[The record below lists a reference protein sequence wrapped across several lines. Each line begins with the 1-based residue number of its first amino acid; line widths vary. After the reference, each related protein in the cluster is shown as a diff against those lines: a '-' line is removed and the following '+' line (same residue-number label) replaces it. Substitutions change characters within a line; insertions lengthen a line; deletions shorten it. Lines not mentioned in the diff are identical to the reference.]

1 MNVKLYRSAKML
13 SFVLAA
19 SLALGSAAMATDT
32 DSIHEADSAAS
43 VVNQQEVPVEVGNTV
58 TGTALGVGTVEALGV
73 NVRENPNTDAA
84 VMTVLAEIL
93 QAETPQAETP
103 QAETPVVVMTVTLMK
118 EAVMM
123 AELRQKQLQR
133 PIQVQHK

>member
-1 MNVKLYRSAKML
+1 M
-13 SFVLAA
+13 
-19 SLALGSAAMATDT
+19 
-32 DSIHEADSAAS
+32 I
-43 VVNQQEVPVEVGNTV
+43 P
-58 TGTALGVGTVEALGV
+58 
-73 NVRENPNTDAA
+73 A

-93 QAETPQAETP
+93 QAETPQAETL
-103 QAETPVVVMTVTLMK
+103 VVVMTVTLMK

>member
-1 MNVKLYRSAKML
+1 MIQ
-13 SFVLAA
+13 SF
-19 SLALGSAAMATDT
+19 SRRT
-32 DSIHEADSAAS
+32 EADGLIQATIMT
-43 VVNQQEVPVEVGNTV
+43 PM
-58 TGTALGVGTVEALGV
+58 TVEALTAV
-73 NVRENPNTDAA
+73 TEVPAVEIRIMILIIVAEAPAVMIPA

-93 QAETPQAETP
+93 

>member
-1 MNVKLYRSAKML
+1 MIQ
-13 SFVLAA
+13 SF
-19 SLALGSAAMATDT
+19 SRRT
-32 DSIHEADSAAS
+32 EADGLIQATIMA
-43 VVNQQEVPVEVGNTV
+43 PM
-58 TGTALGVGTVEALGV
+58 TVEALTAV
-73 NVRENPNTDAA
+73 TEVPAVEIRIMILIIVAEAPAVMIPA

-93 QAETPQAETP
+93 QAETPVVMTVLAEIL
-103 QAETPVVVMTVTLMK
+103 QAETPVVVMTVLAITLMK

>member
-1 MNVKLYRSAKML
+1 MIQ
-13 SFVLAA
+13 SF
-19 SLALGSAAMATDT
+19 SRKT
-32 DSIHEADSAAS
+32 EADGLIQATIKT
-43 VVNQQEVPVEVGNTV
+43 PM
-58 TGTALGVGTVEALGV
+58 TVEALTAV
-73 NVRENPNTDAA
+73 TEVPAVEIRIMILIIVAEAPA

-93 QAETPQAETP
+93 QAETPVVMTVLAEIL
-103 QAETPVVVMTVTLMK
+103 QAETPVVVMTVLAEILQAETPVVVMTVLAITLMK

>member
-1 MNVKLYRSAKML
+1 MIQ
-13 SFVLAA
+13 SF
-19 SLALGSAAMATDT
+19 SRKT
-32 DSIHEADSAAS
+32 EADGLIQATIMT
-43 VVNQQEVPVEVGNTV
+43 PM
-58 TGTALGVGTVEALGV
+58 TVEALTAV
-73 NVRENPNTDAA
+73 TEVPAVEIRIMILIIVAEAPA

-93 QAETPQAETP
+93 QAETP
-103 QAETPVVVMTVTLMK
+103 VVVMTVLAITLMK